1 MDKKSIGATLR
12 KLRNQNGMKPDDV
25 GAIVGLSGK
34 TISGYESGQR
44 SPDAELFLRLCD
56 IYKVTDVMAEF
67 YGRTSSV
74 SLSQHEIE
82 LVKAYRSAPSH
93 QYSVDCLLGIE
104 ESKEDKTKKRA

>member
-1 MDKKSIGATLR
+1 MDKKTIGTTLR
-12 KLRNQNGMKPDDV
+12 KLRNQNGLKPEDV

-67 YGRTSSV
+67 YGRSESV
-74 SLSQHEIE
+74 SLSQHEID
-82 LVKAYRSAPSH
+82 LVKAYRRAPSR
-93 QYSVDCLLGIE
+93 QDSVDCLLGIE
-104 ESKEDKTKKRA
+104 DDEEDKNKKRA

>member
-1 MDKKSIGATLR
+1 MDKKTIGTTLR
-12 KLRNQNGMKPDDV
+12 KLRKQNGMKPEDV
-25 GAIVGLSGK
+25 GALVGLSGK

-67 YGRTSSV
+67 YGRTLSV

-82 LVKAYRSAPSH
+82 LVMAYRKAPSR
-93 QYSVDCLLGIE
+93 QDSVDCLLGIE
-104 ESKEDKTKKRA
+104 DVINEKKMRA

>member
-1 MDKKSIGATLR
+1 MDKKTIGKTLR
-12 KLRNQNGMKPDDV
+12 KLRNQNGMKPEEV
-25 GAIVGLSGK
+25 GAMVGLSGK

-67 YGRTSSV
+67 YGRKSSV

-82 LVKAYRSAPSH
+82 VVMAYRKSPSR
-93 QYSVDCLLGIE
+93 QEAIDCLLSIE
-104 ESKEDKTKKRA
+104 DKNDKSKELA